1 MFRRECKRFFTV
13 CLIMVLGLIT
23 SFPGISSNAYA
34 LFDDGRWL
42 GTEIRYLPHEDF
54 GAATISQMNE
64 ALYTWNAAM
73 GEGYLGR
80 YPDQTHPDDYIYELP
95 DGENKVYRV
104 SWGQIGVV
112 ARNYTH
118 ADNYNKNMIYESDI
132 NINMSYTWA
141 NSAQPGKYDFWSA
154 FLHEAGHTV
163 GIADNQGVPDSVMYY
178 KLNPN
183 TSKRSL
189 HADDRA
195 ALQAIYGGVS

>member
-13 CLIMVLGLIT
+13 CLIMLLGLIT

-80 YPDQTHPDDYIYELP
+80 YPDQTHPDDEPLYQP
-95 DGENKVYRV
+95 DFENKVYRV
-104 SWGQIGVV
+104 SYGNTGTCGT
-112 ARNYTH
+112 NLTYSH
-118 ADNYNKNMIYESDI
+118 NYNKNMIYESDI
-132 NINMSYTWA
+132 LINMSCTWA

-163 GIADNQGVPDSVMYY
+163 GIADNKGVPDAVMYY
-178 KLNPN
+178 KLDAN
-183 TSKRSL
+183 TSKRTL

-195 ALQAIYGGVS
+195 ALQAIYGGIS